1 MKINRPVFFV
11 AGMILVI
18 LQGLS
23 IVGNSKIQNN
33 VWDLPGYMSGS
44 LGMIG
49 YDLTLTFGYL
59 LFGIIGVL
67 LILFSFRPKKMRKG
81 LNDLPDST
89 VLTTPPAAEAARA
102 PEAAVGYG
110 AIYREAKPVEAGRE
124 PAEAAREKSENCIE
138 LLLQL
143 QAEDEEKR
151 AAE

>member
-1 MKINRPVFFV
+1 MKINRPGSFI

-49 YDLTLTFGYL
+49 YDLTLTIGYL
-59 LFGIIGVL
+59 LLGIIGVF
-67 LILFSFRPKKMRKG
+67 LILFSFRPKKMHKG
-81 LNDLPDST
+81 LRDLPDRK
-89 VLTTPPAAEAARA
+89 VLTTPPEAEAARA
-102 PEAAVGYG
+102 PKAAVGYG
-110 AIYREAKPVEAGRE
+110 AIYREVIPVVAARE
-124 PAEAAREKSENCIE
+124 PAEAAREKSENCVE

-143 QAEDEEKR
+143 QDEEKS